1 MAVLAGCSRGIS
13 YSQKDLNY
21 PICTDH
27 STVNV
32 EDIQTQK
39 CDQVGV
45 AFVLSDGKEL
55 RAPRISQS
63 SKVAS
68 TTAAGRTTTY
78 LIANLGPKGG
88 VIVGETKWKANKSTW
103 WGTTKGLN
111 TYWGDFG
118 KFLSPAAT

>member
-1 MAVLAGCSRGIS
+1 MAALAGCSRGIS

-21 PICTDH
+21 PKCTDH

-45 AFVLSDGKEL
+45 KFVLPDGKEL
-55 RAPRISQS
+55 TAPRISQS
-63 SKVAS
+63 
-68 TTAAGRTTTY
+68 TY

-88 VIVGETKWKANKSTW
+88 VIFGETKWKANKSLW
-103 WGTTKGLN
+103 WGITKGLN